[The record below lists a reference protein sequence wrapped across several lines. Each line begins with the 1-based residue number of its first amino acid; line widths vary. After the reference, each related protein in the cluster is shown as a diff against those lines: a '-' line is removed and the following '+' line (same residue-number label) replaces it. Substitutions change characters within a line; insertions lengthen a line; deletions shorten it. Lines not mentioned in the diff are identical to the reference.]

1 MTTQTNPITIKALR
15 GSGGLIEWNYDS
27 SRQCSWFW
35 RKLCETGAAPDTG
48 DLLASACYFVG
59 DEINPRHRWDRPSGG
74 QS

>member
-1 MTTQTNPITIKALR
+1 MNKPITIKALR
-15 GSGGLIEWNYDS
+15 GRGGLIQWNYDS
-27 SRQCSWFW
+27 PQQCKGFW

-59 DEINPRHRWDRPSGG
+59 DKILPRHDWRRG